1 MQGSELSPRTHYFV
15 AGLFVKAGFP
25 PGVVNFILH
34 RPEDAP
40 EVVGCLIRDPAVRK
54 VNFTGS
60 TQVGRS
66 IAQQAGLALKP
77 VLLEL
82 GGKNCCIV
90 LKDADIDRAAEA
102 ALAGA
107 TLNVS
112 LLSTTPGHSLINFVH
127 KGRTDMHV
135 YRSCPS
141 GKGCRR

>member
-1 MQGSELSPRTHYFV
+1 MFG
-15 AGLFVKAGFP
+15 KAGFP

-40 EVVGCLIRDPAVRK
+40 EVVGYLIRDPAVRK

-60 TQVGRS
+60 TPVGRS
-66 IAQQAGLALKP
+66 IAEQAGRALKP

-90 LKDADIDRAAEA
+90 LKDADIGRAAEA

-112 LLSTTPGHSLINFVH
+112 LLSTVFDISLINFVR

-135 YRSCPS
+135 YRSCPR